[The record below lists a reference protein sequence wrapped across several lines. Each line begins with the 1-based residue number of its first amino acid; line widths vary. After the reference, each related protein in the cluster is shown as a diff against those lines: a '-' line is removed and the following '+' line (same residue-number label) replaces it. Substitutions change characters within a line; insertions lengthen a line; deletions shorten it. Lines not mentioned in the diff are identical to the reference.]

1 MTDAGCFGLLIPALL
16 VRISAARRRL
26 AVSGKDRS
34 TEVTGE
40 RRTKLRDW
48 LARNASIVLRQGRN
62 AVGNIVMVGAV
73 KLIGRLISS
82 TIALK

>member
-1 MTDAGCFGLLIPALL
+1 L
-16 VRISAARRRL
+16 
-26 AVSGKDRS
+26 SGKDRS